1 MDHMIRKS
9 LWLLVLWLAG
19 CNLALAEPTAIP
31 TPALPTVEFL
41 YPLNNA
47 QVYEGTDL
55 TFDILARDEILGVE
69 RIELYLNGEL
79 LNQAVLQ
86 NYTYL
91 KVFRVEMNWVTNGIG
106 RHAISAIAYR
116 PTGAASAETYLT
128 IEVIPN

>member
-1 MDHMIRKS
+1 MGRMIRKS

-19 CNLALAEPTAIP
+19 CNLALIEPTAIP

-55 TFDILARDEILGVE
+55 TFDILARDETLGVE

-91 KVFRVEMNWVTNGIG
+91 KVFRVEMNWVTNGVG

-116 PTGAASAETYLT
+116 PTGVASTETYLT